1 MRLETVRLA
10 FLQHASSAT
19 CCCRLLTNK
28 SLAQLLL
35 SDVLCATLCALL
47 SLWAFLPINAVPC
60 TKTIGASVARSL
72 ARWLGLLTV
81 VGARTATPSRL
92 TSACWRTDPCSSS
105 RTTAGGTSTMG
116 STTKSGPAAG
126 SQTAAPAASPRF
138 VRPSARPPAPRP
150 SPKNSSAP
158 RPVDDDDYAPRN
170 GLICQQQPLQE
181 GGDVDSAEC
190 ANFRCPQQQNPPPRI
205 QRPGINL
212 TQKAADDAEVA
223 AGSVHTVAVDYD
235 ASSRPLAVSSV
246 VDAVGAT
253 LPFERLQRLREALRQ
268 VAAEA
273 PQVCARV
280 RQGLGESRRTSGV
293 LYMLLGD
300 PATEAVIA
308 EVHTAR
314 QNKIIARLLSF
325 VLSQALAHCAGSR
338 SPRWRR
344 SSATS
349 LLCQQTGA
357 WPSLAARSPSTCRRC
372 SHLSV
377 GREYVLL
384 VHRVVC
390 ARLGSFPKLPSRRS
404 PERVPECWPRRMP
417 RSSTCR

>member
-1 MRLETVRLA
+1 
-10 FLQHASSAT
+10 
-19 CCCRLLTNK
+19 
-28 SLAQLLL
+28 
-35 SDVLCATLCALL
+35 
-47 SLWAFLPINAVPC
+47 
-60 TKTIGASVARSL
+60 
-72 ARWLGLLTV
+72 
-81 VGARTATPSRL
+81 
-92 TSACWRTDPCSSS
+92 
-105 RTTAGGTSTMG
+105 
-116 STTKSGPAAG
+116 
-126 SQTAAPAASPRF
+126 
-138 VRPSARPPAPRP
+138 
-150 SPKNSSAP
+150 
-158 RPVDDDDYAPRN
+158 
-170 GLICQQQPLQE
+170 
-181 GGDVDSAEC
+181 
-190 ANFRCPQQQNPPPRI
+190 
-205 QRPGINL
+205 L

-384 VHRVVC
+384 PRLCIVSCVLDWVLSRNSPADAHLSAYLNAGPDACPEAPRAADDRRRQRPHTTARIRRHC
-390 ARLGSFPKLPSRRS
+390 AAELQRRRQSAQRCSLGLQIRGQVAAHPL
-404 PERVPECWPRRMP
+404 
-417 RSSTCR
+417 CRAS